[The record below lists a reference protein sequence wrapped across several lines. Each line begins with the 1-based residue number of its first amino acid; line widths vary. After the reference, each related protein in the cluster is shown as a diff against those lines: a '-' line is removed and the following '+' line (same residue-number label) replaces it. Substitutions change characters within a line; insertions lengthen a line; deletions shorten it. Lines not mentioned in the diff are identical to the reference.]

1 MKPVEQTQLTYPDG
15 NCFAACVATLLELPL
30 EAVPDFKGDG
40 WYDAWLEW
48 LKPRNLTFINFRI
61 DPGDSWRPPGY
72 SLLAADSPRGKWL
85 HSVVCKDGEI
95 VWDPHPE
102 RHMGVGE
109 WKEWTSFVVLDPSKP
124 VCVNDKEK

>member
-1 MKPVEQTQLTYPDG
+1 MKPVEQTKLTYPDG

-48 LKPRNLTFINFRI
+48 LKLRNLTFIN
-61 DPGDSWRPPGY
+61 S
-72 SLLAADSPRGKWL
+72 
-85 HSVVCKDGEI
+85 
-95 VWDPHPE
+95 HPE

-109 WKEWTSFVVLDPSKP
+109 WKEWTSFVVLDPSKSTGLLAESDNEESSDRETATTAHST
-124 VCVNDKEK
+124 NDVAASAAAEA